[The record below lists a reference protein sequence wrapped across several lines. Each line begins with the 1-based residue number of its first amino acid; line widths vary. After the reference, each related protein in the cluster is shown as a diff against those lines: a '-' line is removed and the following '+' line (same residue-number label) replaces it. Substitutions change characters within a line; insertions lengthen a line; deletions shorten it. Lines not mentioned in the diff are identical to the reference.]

1 MVAVVHTAQ
10 ELVVVEVHQEV
21 LILLVLQD
29 NKLLEL
35 QVNMDL
41 ETLEGV
47 VQQDMVVLNMVEELM
62 VIQHPMLKTVNLE
75 TLVSFTYLNILEL
88 DVA

>member
-1 MVAVVHTAQ
+1 MVVHTAQ

-29 NKLLEL
+29 NNALVLR
-35 QVNMDL
+35 VNMDL

-47 VQQDMVVLNMVEELM
+47 VQQDTVVLNMVEGLM
-62 VIQHPMLKTVNLE
+62 VIQHPMLKTVNLV

>member
-1 MVAVVHTAQ
+1 VAVVHTAQ

-29 NKLLEL
+29 NNALVLRVK
-35 QVNMDL
+35 MDL

-47 VQQDMVVLNMVEELM
+47 VQQDMVVLNMVEGLM
-62 VIQHPMLKTVNLE
+62 VIQHPTLKTVNLE

>member
-1 MVAVVHTAQ
+1 VVVVHTAQ
-10 ELVVVEVHQEV
+10 ELVAVEVHQEV
-21 LILLVLQD
+21 LILLVIQD
-29 NKLLEL
+29 NHVLVLR
-35 QVNMDL
+35 VNMDL

-47 VQQDMVVLNMVEELM
+47 VHQDTVVLNMVEELM

>member
-1 MVAVVHTAQ
+1 MVVVHTAQ

-29 NKLLEL
+29 NHALVLR
-35 QVNMDL
+35 VNMDL

-47 VQQDMVVLNMVEELM
+47 VQQDTVVLNMVEGLSL
-62 VIQHPMLKTVNLE
+62 IH
-75 TLVSFTYLNILEL
+75 I
-88 DVA
+88 